1 MKAKNFSVNATKVYQ
16 SKAKDSEIEQY
27 PLCLGDFSGDFSA
40 NNMKKSGLNKWT

>member
-16 SKAKDSEIEQY
+16 SKAKDSETEQY